1 MSWIYNR
8 CPEYIICI
16 QILTYC
22 RYLLVCNYLLVYN
35 YFLIYDNE
43 DSSNKSSII
52 SYQIFIQNNMSESDW
67 KLYIQEADYIFKGP
81 IIYSR
86 GRLYI
91 LNGALSLVNSQIEI
105 KIIIQKIKVKT
116 SGLVQRQA
124 SNYLFMKLTSFRFYR
139 IRINRRTNHVK

>member
-1 MSWIYNR
+1 MLLFIRTCLYTS
-8 CPEYIICI
+8 EYD
-16 QILTYC
+16 Y
-22 RYLLVCNYLLVYN
+22 
-35 YFLIYDNE
+35 
-43 DSSNKSSII
+43 
-52 SYQIFIQNNMSESDW
+52 

-116 SGLVQRQA
+116 SGLVNA
-124 SNYLFMKLTSFRFYR
+124 KHLITYS
-139 IRINRRTNHVK
+139 